1 MRSAAIHFTAWAG
14 RKPMPGFRAVL
25 AASSIA
31 LLAGCAGPR
40 DSITVGAVPDDYR
53 TNHPIMISE
62 KDEVLD
68 LPVGTGSFRMTEVH
82 KVAVN
87 GYISNYDRSAAATV
101 SIMVPSGS
109 VNSAAANAVARDV
122 AHHLHRRGVPSG
134 RVVVVPYSASA
145 ESAAPIRLIYGRMKA
160 HTGQCGR
167 WPADVLDTTENK
179 HYANFGCASQNNL
192 AAQIA
197 NPADLLG
204 PRAPGDID
212 ADNRESA
219 LDQYKAR
226 QIAPDM
232 RANREVFY

>member
-1 MRSAAIHFTAWAG
+1 MRSAAILFTARAG
-14 RKPMPGFRAVL
+14 RMPLPGYRAVL
-25 AASSIA
+25 AAATMA

-40 DSITVGAVPDDYR
+40 DSITVGSVPDDYR

-68 LPVGTGSFRMTEVH
+68 LPVGTGNFRMSEVH

-87 GYISNYDRSAAATV
+87 GYISHYDRRAAATV

-109 VNSAAANAVARDV
+109 ANSAAANAVARDV
-122 AHHLHRRGVPSG
+122 AQHLYRRGVPSG
-134 RVVVVPYSASA
+134 RVVMVPYAASA
-145 ESAAPIRLIYGRMKA
+145 DTAAPVRLIYGRMRA
-160 HTGQCGR
+160 HTGPCGR
-167 WPADVLDTTENK
+167 WPADVLDTTDNK

-204 PRAPGDID
+204 PREMGDID
-212 ADNRESA
+212 ADNRADA

-226 QIAPDM
+226 LIAPDF
-232 RANREVFY
+232 RANREVEY